1 MLISSAIIIRSL
13 FAPFINVTLPSG
25 IEEDIGYVVMANEA
39 QEVTYNFMLA
49 QTIFGDYD
57 ESENN

>member
-1 MLISSAIIIRSL
+1 MIIRSL